1 MSSGNMKFSR
11 KKELEEQ
18 LDEVAEIAK
27 VTPFAKSLQLA
38 NIIKFTKLLV
48 LEPILG
54 LAMAGVLFGAYEYQN
69 DVNNERGQY
78 FMLFASIFFF
88 FILVVVT
95 VRIILVA
102 KYEHKHQLAKDK
114 LELWKQVV
122 YSQEAMRNGW
132 INNWGEM
139 LKKKI
144 ENAHDLNDLI
154 LTTDVAPD
162 EKIRLIREANKYIKD
177 TENQFIELWKHIDS
191 DMDEF
196 QISIN
201 KALPKVELK
210 QLDKLQDLYRQLDE
224 VTQVKED

>member
-1 MSSGNMKFSR
+1 M
-11 KKELEEQ
+11 KKELERS
-18 LDEVAEIAK
+18 LDEINDTVGGNPLAK
-27 VTPFAKSLQLA
+27 AIQLP
-38 NIIKFTKLLV
+38 NIIKFTKLML

-88 FILVVVT
+88 LILVVVT
-95 VRIILVA
+95 VRIILVSRF
-102 KYEHKHQLAKDK
+102 EHKHEISKDK
-114 LELWKQVV
+114 LSLWKEVV

-144 ENAHDLNDLI
+144 ENSYALNEMI
-154 LTTDVAPD
+154 LEADIDSDT
-162 EKIRLIREANKYIKD
+162 KIRLVKETNQYIKD
-177 TENQFIELWKHIDS
+177 TEDEFVELWKHIDS
-191 DMDEF
+191 DIEEF
-196 QISIN
+196 QISTS
-201 KALPKVELK
+201 KPLPKVEMK

-224 VTQVKED
+224 VTNVKEE

>member
-1 MSSGNMKFSR
+1 MKFSR

>member
-1 MSSGNMKFSR
+1 MKFSR

-132 INNWGEM
+132 VNNWGEM

-154 LTTDVAPD
+154 LTTDVSPD

>member
-1 MSSGNMKFSR
+1 MSSDNMKLSR
-11 KKELEEQ
+11 KKVIEDQ

-27 VTPFAKSLQLA
+27 GTPFAKSLQVA
-38 NIIKFTKLLV
+38 NIIKFAKLLV

-95 VRIILVA
+95 IRIILIA
-102 KYEHKHQLAKDK
+102 KYEHKHELAKDK
-114 LELWKQVV
+114 LSLWKEVV
-122 YSQEAMRNGW
+122 YSQESMRNGW

-144 ENAHDLNDLI
+144 ENSYALNEMI
-154 LTTDVAPD
+154 LKADIDNDT
-162 EKIRLIREANKYIKD
+162 KIRLVKETNQYIKD
-177 TENQFIELWKHIDS
+177 TEDEFVELWKHIDS
-191 DMDEF
+191 DIEEF
-196 QISIN
+196 QISTS
-201 KALPKVELK
+201 KPLPKVEMK

-224 VTQVKED
+224 VTGSKE

>member
-1 MSSGNMKFSR
+1 
-11 KKELEEQ
+11 
-18 LDEVAEIAK
+18 
-27 VTPFAKSLQLA
+27 
-38 NIIKFTKLLV
+38 
-48 LEPILG
+48 
-54 LAMAGVLFGAYEYQN
+54 MAGVLFGAYEYQN

-88 FILVVVT
+88 FILGVVT

-132 INNWGEM
+132 VNNWGEM

-154 LTTDVAPD
+154 LTTDVSPD

>member
-95 VRIILVA
+95 IRIILVA

-132 INNWGEM
+132 VNNWGEM

-154 LTTDVAPD
+154 LTTDVTPE